1 MKSAMCLS
9 VIRRW
14 NLSSVVFRT
23 SADGLGFVVPP
34 LGGQT
39 SGPPKGGTTNQGLRT
54 IAILVGDPFEET
66 VLLVGQG
73 LLALALDLRQ
83 QLVHP
88 AFVGGLLLLLALQ
101 PGGAA
106 ALQPALDEVLFLLAR
121 RGRLVALQACV
132 ALREIVAE
140 QGVLAARLK
149 QNPLL
154 PA

>member
-101 PGGAA
+101 PG
-106 ALQPALDEVLFLLAR
+106 DR
-121 RGRLVALQACV
+121 KSTRLNSSHVRISYAVFC
-132 ALREIVAE
+132 
-140 QGVLAARLK
+140 LK
-149 QNPLL
+149 KKKQMK
-154 PA
+154 